1 MRLSGGHALRAAVAG
16 AALAIRS
23 ACQLSNFIAKTI
35 CRALLQRS
43 PGRQFS
49 LTAFS
54 VFVANFSTIN
64 KSLSRPQT
72 NSNSVLLSSI
82 PPPHAQS
89 PAGARITVLDAKWKL
104 KLDAVTCEKLRV
116 CHLFMNCSLVK
127 LSHTQTCTLTY
138 TDHIQLA
145 Y

>member
-1 MRLSGGHALRAAVAG
+1 MWLSGGHAHRAAVAG

-49 LTAFS
+49 LTAFP
-54 VFVANFSTIN
+54 
-64 KSLSRPQT
+64 SLWQIFQRLIKVCQGPRPIAIPCYFLP
-72 NSNSVLLSSI
+72 S

-127 LSHTQTCTLTY
+127 LSHTQTCALTY